1 MFFKPKSSSI
11 SSAMLLMYS
20 LAIFPITLGFIMN
33 DKSILFEWT
42 IIQISSC
49 SMTLILILDSISL
62 SFSNTVCL
70 ISGCVMLFSSSYM
83 SHDPFL
89 KRFTWLVMLF
99 VMSMNLLVFIPSLPA
114 LLLGWDG
121 LGIVSFALVI
131 YYQNTKS
138 LAAGMLTVL
147 ANRIGDVMILIS
159 IGLLVLQGHWNIL
172 LMWDFHMSFMAMITI
187 TVAAMTKS
195 AQIPF
200 SSWLPAAMAAPT
212 PVSALVHSSTLVT
225 AGIFL
230 VIRFY
235 PFLSTSS
242 AFMTALLF
250 ISVLTLLM
258 AGLGANFENDLKKVI
273 ALSTLSQL
281 GVMMMSLGMGM
292 PSLALFHLYTHALF
306 KALLFLCAG
315 TIIHNSS
322 NSQDIR
328 SMGMIFCQAPLTISC
343 MNVAN
348 LSLCGA
354 PFLSGFY
361 SKDLILE
368 VALFN
373 STNFLMILL
382 IFLATG
388 MTAAYSL
395 RLSFCSLWGSLKA
408 NPFHAKQ
415 EKDAYINWATTI
427 LTLAAIVAGFF
438 LQTIFADF
446 NPMPF
451 ILPFNYKM
459 VTISVIILGLFLAM
473 VLWATPEGD
482 KNMSKYKFF
491 LTTMWF
497 LAPISAQ
504 PLTKMSMLFGTQLM
518 KSVDQGWLEI
528 LGGQG
533 AALTMSNLSTI
544 NQSLQIKS
552 FNFFHSINSYS
563 RKLLTIQSKSNYYM
577 NNYSHQH
584 W

>member
-1 MFFKPKSSSI
+1 MFTNLKSSSI
-11 SSAMLLMYS
+11 SSMFLLLYS
-20 LAIFPITLGFIMN
+20 VLIFPFTMN
-33 DKSILFEWT
+33 FMLNNYNVLLEWE
-42 IIQISSC
+42 IVQISSL
-49 SMTLILILDSISL
+49 SMTLIFILDPISL

-99 VMSMNLLVFIPSLPA
+99 VLSMNLLVFIPSLPA

-131 YYQNTKS
+131 YYQNMKS
-138 LAAGMLTVL
+138 LGAGMLTVL

-159 IGLLVLQGHWNIL
+159 IGLLVLQGHWVIT
-172 LMWDFHMSFMAMITI
+172 LMWDFHLSSWVIITI
-187 TVAAMTKS
+187 TIAAMTKS

-225 AGIFL
+225 AGVFL
-230 VIRFY
+230 LIRFY
-235 PFLSTSS
+235 PFLSTLKGFS
-242 AFMTALLF
+242 TCLLF

-258 AGLGANFENDLKKVI
+258 AGIGANYENDLKKII

-281 GVMMMSLGMGM
+281 GVMMMSLAMNAPM
-292 PSLALFHLYTHALF
+292 LALFHLYTHALF

-322 NSQDIR
+322 NNQDIR
-328 SMGMIFCQAPLTISC
+328 TMGEISHQTPLTISC
-343 MNVAN
+343 MNIAN

-368 VALFN
+368 VALFSPTN
-373 STNFLMILL
+373 SLMVFL

-395 RLSFCSLWGSLKA
+395 RLSFSSLWGAMKNST
-408 NPFHAKQ
+408 FHSKQ
-415 EKDAYINWATTI
+415 EEDLYINWATTI
-427 LTLAAIVAGFF
+427 LASAAIVGGFF
-438 LQTIFADF
+438 LQNMFLNF
-446 NPMPF
+446 NPTPF
-451 ILPFNYKM
+451 IIPTPYKM
-459 VTISVIILGLFLAM
+459 LTMTVIVLGFLVAS
-473 VLWATPEGD
+473 VLWESD
-482 KNMSKYKFF
+482 FFNKNMSKFKFF
-491 LTTMWF
+491 FSTMWF

-504 PLTKMSMLFGTQLM
+504 PLTKMSMILGTELM
-518 KSVDQGWLEI
+518 KSIDQGWLEV

-533 AALTMSNLSTI
+533 TMATVSKTALI
-544 NQSLQIKS
+544 NQKMQMKS
-552 FNFFHSINSYS
+552 FSFFIAMILSMTALILIIGFSS
-563 RKLLTIQSKSNYYM
+563 A
-577 NNYSHQH
+577 
-584 W
+584 

>member
-1 MFFKPKSSSI
+1 MFTKLKSSSI
-11 SSAMLLMYS
+11 SSLFLISYS
-20 LAIFPITLGFIMN
+20 LILLPITISFVLEE
-33 DKSILFEWT
+33 KSILVEWT
-42 IIQISSC
+42 IIQVSS
-49 SMTLILILDSISL
+49 SMMTFIFILDLVSL
-62 SFSNTVCL
+62 SFSNVVCL

-131 YYQNTKS
+131 YYQNMKS
-138 LAAGMLTVL
+138 LGAGMLTVL

-159 IGLLVLQGHWNIL
+159 IGLLVLQGHWCIS
-172 LMWDFHMSFMAMITI
+172 LMWDFYLSSWVILSITL
-187 TVAAMTKS
+187 AAMTKS

-225 AGIFL
+225 AGVFL
-230 VIRFY
+230 LIRFF
-235 PFLSTSS
+235 PFLNSVSGFKT
-242 AFMTALLF
+242 MLLF

-258 AGLGANFENDLKKVI
+258 AGIGANYENDLKKII

-292 PSLALFHLYTHALF
+292 PFLALFHLYTHALF

-315 TIIHNSS
+315 MIIHNSS
-322 NSQDIR
+322 NTQDIR
-328 SMGMIFCQAPLTISC
+328 HMGLLFSQAPLTVSC

-368 VALFN
+368 CSLNDPTSLIMV
-373 STNFLMILL
+373 LL

-388 MTAAYSL
+388 MTAAYSF
-395 RLSFCSLWGSLKA
+395 RLSFCSLWSHMK
-408 NPFHAKQ
+408 NSPFHSKL
-415 EKDAYINWATTI
+415 ESDPYVNWATTI
-427 LTLAAIVAGFF
+427 LTTAAIVAGLCFQEIF
-438 LQTIFADF
+438 LTF
-446 NPMPF
+446 NPTPF
-451 ILPFNYKM
+451 VLPSMLKSLTMIVISLGFFTAFISWSEVFSIKFMNKM
-459 VTISVIILGLFLAM
+459 
-473 VLWATPEGD
+473 
-482 KNMSKYKFF
+482 KFF
-491 LTTMWF
+491 FSTMWF

-504 PLTKMSMLFGTQLM
+504 PLTKFSMTVGTNM
-518 KSVDQGWLEI
+518 IKSIDMGWLEI

-533 AALTMSNLSTI
+533 SSLVTSNLSLM
-544 NQSLQIKS
+544 NQKIQIKT
-552 FNFFHSINSYS
+552 FNFFIILILFSILVFSQ
-563 RKLLTIQSKSNYYM
+563 I
-577 NNYSHQH
+577 
-584 W
+584 

>member
-20 LAIFPITLGFIMN
+20 LAIFPITMSFIAQ

-42 IIQISSC
+42 ILQISSC
-49 SMTLILILDSISL
+49 SMTFIVILDSISL

-83 SHDPFL
+83 AHDPFL

-131 YYQNTKS
+131 YYQNAKS

-172 LMWDFHMSFMAMITI
+172 LMWDFHMSFMVMITI

-225 AGIFL
+225 AGVFL
-230 VIRFY
+230 VIRFF
-235 PFLSTSS
+235 PFLSTSK
-242 AFMTALLF
+242 AFLSSLLF

-281 GVMMMSLGMGM
+281 GVMMMSLGMNM
-292 PSLALFHLYTHALF
+292 PYLALFHLYTHALF

-328 SMGMIFCQAPLTISC
+328 SMGMIFSQAPLTVSC

-368 VALFN
+368 VALFDP
-373 STNFLMILL
+373 TNLIMVLL

-395 RLSFCSLWGSLKA
+395 RLSFCSLWGSVKS
-408 NPFHAKQ
+408 NPYHSKQ

-438 LQTIFADF
+438 LQTIFDSF

-451 ILPFNYKM
+451 ILPFSYKM
-459 VTISVIILGLFLAM
+459 ITISVIILGLFLAS
-473 VLWATPEGD
+473 VLWDTPHSD
-482 KNMSKYKFF
+482 KKMTKYKFF
-491 LTTMWF
+491 FTTMWF

-504 PLTKMSMLFGTQLM
+504 PLTKMSMVFGTNLM
-518 KSVDQGWLEI
+518 KSIDQGWLEI

-533 AALTMSNLSTI
+533 AAMTMSNITMS
-544 NQSLQIKS
+544 NQNLQIKS
-552 FNFFHSINSYS
+552 FNFFI
-563 RKLLTIQSKSNYYM
+563 LLMIVSVTTLILSLSM
-577 NNYSHQH
+577 LSA
-584 W
+584 

>member
-242 AFMTALLF
+242 AFMSALLF

-368 VALFN
+368 VALFD

-552 FNFFHSINSYS
+552 FNFFI
-563 RKLLTIQSKSNYYM
+563 LLMVTGMSVLLFSLSVITM
-577 NNYSHQH
+577 
-584 W
+584 